1 MGFLISTTIVQGIF
15 ERACM
20 WSLGRVMDLIYF
32 TWSFSLVLAKQ
43 LHFGQS
49 HPPIPPHLSFVAPFI
64 RLTMLMQGEGG
75 AGVMLQQNNYI
86 FGNYGI
92 NDAKGHLWMRN
103 IKLVMWGCQDM
114 MATFNV
120 LHNDYMPCL

>member
-1 MGFLISTTIVQGIF
+1 
-15 ERACM
+15 
-20 WSLGRVMDLIYF
+20 
-32 TWSFSLVLAKQ
+32 
-43 LHFGQS
+43 
-49 HPPIPPHLSFVAPFI
+49 
-64 RLTMLMQGEGG
+64 MQGGG
-75 AGVMLQQNNYI
+75 GGGVMLQQNNYI